1 MAAKEL
7 TLEISDAAFEH
18 MLGKCFTKEY
28 GAREADR
35 VIAHELKPLIMREIL
50 FGKRKKGSTL
60 AVDFNNGVMA
70 VRNGSKSQSADN
82 A

>member
-1 MAAKEL
+1 
-7 TLEISDAAFEH
+7 
-18 MLGKCFTKEY
+18 
-28 GAREADR
+28 
-35 VIAHELKPLIMREIL
+35 MREIL